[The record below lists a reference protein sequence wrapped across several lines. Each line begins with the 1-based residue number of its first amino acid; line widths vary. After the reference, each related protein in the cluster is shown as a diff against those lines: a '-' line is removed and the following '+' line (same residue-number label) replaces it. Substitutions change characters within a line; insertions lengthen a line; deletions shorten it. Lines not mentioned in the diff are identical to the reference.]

1 MAFGP
6 GALSASAFNRGL
18 DRAPW
23 ALERL
28 VPHAG
33 RTFAIAVGPL
43 VTTFRIAADGHVE
56 AAPAATAPDLR
67 LGFSPVTLPSFL
79 AEPTRWNE
87 LVTEEGD
94 VALGGT
100 LKELSQTLPWLVEDA
115 FARVLGAVVG
125 QRAADTG
132 RRLLAFP
139 EYAAQRM
146 ADSVVSYARDEADL
160 LARGDEMRP
169 FVTETVTLAA
179 RVDALESRIDAL
191 TLAQERQSG

>member
-1 MAFGP
+1 VAFGP
-6 GALSASAFNRGL
+6 DALSASAVNRGL

-33 RTFAIAVGPL
+33 RSFSVALGP
-43 VTTFRIAADGHVE
+43 VTTTFRIGPDGHVE
-56 AAPAATAPDLR
+56 AAPASTAPDLR
-67 LGFSPVTLPSFL
+67 LTLSPVTLPAFL
-79 AEPTRWNE
+79 ADPKRWNE
-87 LVTEEGD
+87 FVTEDGD
-94 VALGGT
+94 AALGGT
-100 LKELSQTLPWLVEDA
+100 LKELSQTLPWLVEDG
-115 FARVLGAVVG
+115 FARMFGAVIG
-125 QRAADTG
+125 QRVADTG

-169 FVTETVTLAA
+169 LVTEAATLTA
-179 RVDALESRIDAL
+179 RVDALETRIDAL
-191 TLAQERQSG
+191 ARARESG